1 MKTKITTTVR
11 EQLIT
16 RVEGLINYIETV
28 QAREISQPL
37 SLIDSINCLK
47 EARTA
52 LQAEISWLYADYI
65 GVAYLRVLD
74 ANYYIEKRYETLTGL
89 TLNGVG
95 ECPTSDAVFNVAQ
108 ELKAQQYKLKGW
120 ELQTA

>member
-1 MKTKITTTVR
+1 MKTQITTTAR
-11 EQLIT
+11 EQLIA
-16 RVEGLINYIETV
+16 RIEDLIYYIETV
-28 QAREISQPL
+28 QASETSQPL
-37 SLIDSINCLK
+37 SLIDSLNCLK

-52 LQAEISWLYADYI
+52 LKAEISWLYADYI
-65 GVAYLRVLD
+65 GIAYLRCLD

-89 TLNGVG
+89 PLKGVG

-120 ELQTA
+120 ELAV